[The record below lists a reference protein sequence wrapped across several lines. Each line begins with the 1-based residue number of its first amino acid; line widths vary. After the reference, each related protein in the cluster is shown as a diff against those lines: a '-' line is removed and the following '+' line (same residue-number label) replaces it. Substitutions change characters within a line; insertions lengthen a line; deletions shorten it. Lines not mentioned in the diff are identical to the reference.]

1 MQCSNCGCG
10 LQPGLGT
17 CPACGTAIGVGASVG
32 AFGER
37 PVEARPMPP
46 PGPYNIRFGVS
57 EPLTE
62 TFRLWG
68 NDLGR
73 LVLMTVIP
81 YAFLLPFG
89 VGFGVWAALSFGD
102 GGEPSTTQL
111 VTLVAGG
118 GALAIVAGILMLA
131 SNAGIMLLTDDKERN
146 GGAVVLGVWQAF
158 LAGLA
163 RSGWLVL
170 ANIVLVAVV
179 LALFAVPF
187 GVPLAIL
194 IETEEPLYALGFI
207 PALGTFVLGVWL
219 LTRLMPMIPLVVVEE
234 LGVGAAIS
242 RSWQLTAGRTSTVFL
257 ANLVFGVALMGI
269 YMAVGIVSI
278 IPLLGILVQLAANI
292 ILGSLQSVYAFAL
305 YAGLV
310 GTDGSA
316 RR

>member
-17 CPACGTAIGVGASVG
+17 CPACGIAIGGGASVG

-37 PVEARPMPP
+37 PVEPRPMPP

-73 LVLMTVIP
+73 LVLMTIIP

-89 VGFGVWAALSFGD
+89 VGFGVWAAISLGD
-102 GGEPSTTQL
+102 GGEPSMSQW
-111 VTLVAGG
+111 VTF
-118 GALAIVAGILMLA
+118 GAVGFACAIVAMILMLA
-131 SNAGIMLLTDDKERN
+131 SNAGIMLLSDDKERN
-146 GGAVVLGVWQAF
+146 GGATTLGVWQAF

-163 RSGWLVL
+163 RSGWLIL
-170 ANIVLVAVV
+170 ANLLFLAIVVALWV
-179 LALFAVPF
+179 VPF
-187 GVPLAIL
+187 GVPVAIL
-194 IETEEPLYALGFI
+194 VETEEPVYALAFI

-219 LTRLMPMIPLVVVEE
+219 LTRLMPMMPLIVVEE
-234 LGVGAAIS
+234 LGVGAALS

-257 ANLVFGVALMGI
+257 ANLVFGFALMGI

-278 IPLLGILVQLAANI
+278 IPLLGMLVQLAANI

-310 GTDGSA
+310 GTDGNA